1 MAKPMTE
8 GNPAKLIL
16 FFTVP
21 LILGNLFQQLYNMA
35 DTFIV
40 GRTIGVKALAA
51 VGSTGSLLFFII
63 GFAFGFTA
71 GLSII
76 TAQCYGAK
84 DYEGVRTSFA
94 ASILLSIIVTIVLTI
109 PSTLFARPVLELLNT
124 PADIVDHAYNYLVI
138 IMSCIFAPMFFNLFS
153 NIIRALGDSKTPL
166 FFLAIVCV
174 LNIILDLVF
183 ILIFKMG
190 VQGAAIATVIS
201 QLTAAFL
208 CYIYIRK
215 KLYVLHLTQEHFIN
229 APKMFLR
236 HIRIAIPMGFQA
248 SIIAIGAI
256 ILQFA
261 LNGLGTISIAAYTAG
276 SKIDSVAVMPLNS
289 FGATMA
295 TYTAQ
300 NYGAGKLKRIK
311 EGVKQ
316 CVIMALIFS
325 FIIALI
331 NITLGRHIAQVF
343 LGRDATQ
350 AVSYARLFLII
361 NGSMYWALALLFIYR
376 FTLQGLGHSFIPT
389 IAGIMELIMRAFA
402 AIVLTS
408 LLGFMGAS
416 MANPL
421 AWIGALIPLTW
432 TYHKEMKKLDLEI
445 NIQEATS

>member
-16 FFTVP
+16 FFTIP
-21 LILGNLFQQLYNMA
+21 LILGNFFQQLYNMA

-94 ASILLSIIVTIVLTI
+94 
-109 PSTLFARPVLELLNT
+109 
-124 PADIVDHAYNYLVI
+124 
-138 IMSCIFAPMFFNLFS
+138 PMFFNLFS

-190 VQGAAIATVIS
+190 VQGAAIATVIC
-201 QLTAAFL
+201 QLTAALL
-208 CYIYIRK
+208 CYVYIRK
-215 KLYVLHLTQEHFIN
+215 KLYVLHLTHEHFIH
-229 APKMFLR
+229 APKMFMR

-261 LNGLGTISIAAYTAG
+261 LNGLGTISVAAYTAG

-343 LGRDATQ
+343 LGREATQ

-421 AWIGALIPLTW
+421 AWLGALIPLAW

-445 NIQEATS
+445 NIQEATP